1 LRRWWHSKTDN
12 RARVGRE
19 TRVGGAALA
28 RTDGP
33 LLGGEGAADTVSP
46 VDGSGGVSGR
56 LGRGAGAWLGN
67 AIGAEVGAGVG
78 ELVGAEVGGTVGA
91 GVGGDVG
98 TGDGAK
104 VATETPVT
112 SAVLM
117 SRRRESIMNDK
128 LPVEK
133 PTRVAVKHLLPH
145 IVKFTESESLVST

>member
-1 LRRWWHSKTDN
+1 
-12 RARVGRE
+12 
-19 TRVGGAALA
+19 
-28 RTDGP
+28 
-33 LLGGEGAADTVSP
+33 LGGDV
-46 VDGSGGVSGR
+46 
-56 LGRGAGAWLGN
+56 GN
-67 AIGAEVGAGVG
+67 
-78 ELVGAEVGGTVGA
+78 
-91 GVGGDVG
+91 DVG